1 MKYIDLARWRACVAW
16 VWLVGMAA
24 AWPVAAPAAESVDER
39 LRRLEAAVQA
49 LQQSLAAK
57 DEELVR
63 LRQEVRQA
71 HAAAPTPAESA
82 ALAAAAGTPADA
94 ALVSEWRR
102 QLAAL
107 RLVDL
112 SAVLNAA
119 VGGSSEHGEALEDLQ
134 GGGHDPR
141 RRGFSLQQL
150 EVSMAGNIDPFFRLE
165 SHLIFTEDGVELE
178 EAYATTTALPADLQV
193 RAGYFLTPFGRVNP
207 SHPHAWDWLDQPVI
221 NTRLFGGDGMRG
233 PGLTLSWLTP
243 LPWYSELLVGAQQGE
258 GEFMASFR
266 GEGLHHHHG
275 DEEEEHA
282 EGIGGR
288 PLVERETH
296 GLGDLVYLARW
307 ANGFDLGEAVS
318 GQWGLSSLFGANNA
332 GADSDTWIYGTDLVL
347 KYHPTASSRQRPLL
361 TWQTE
366 LMGRRYEAET
376 VDTDEGLVPGTT
388 LRDWGLYTQVLHNLD
403 RDWSWGLRY
412 EYATGAGDS
421 VEEAEPVDRL
431 DDPFRG
437 DRHRI
442 APLLVYHP
450 SEFTRL
456 RLQYNYDHASH
467 LDRHEAHSVW
477 LGLEFLLGSHPAHKY

>member
-1 MKYIDLARWRACVAW
+1 MIAHGFGPAVVRAGVVFLVLVVLARPGAARA
-16 VWLVGMAA
+16 
-24 AWPVAAPAAESVDER
+24 EETVDER
-39 LRRLEAAVQA
+39 LRRLEAAVQV

-57 DEELVR
+57 DQELAQ

-71 HAAAPTPAESA
+71 HAAAPTPAEHA
-82 ALAAAAGTPADA
+82 ALAAAAGAPAAGDLA
-94 ALVSEWRR
+94 SEWRR

-119 VGGSSEHGEALEDLQ
+119 AGGSSEHGETLGTLQ
-134 GGGHDPR
+134 GGGHDPK

-150 EVSMAGNIDPFFRLE
+150 ELSLAGAVDPFFKLE
-165 SHLIFTEDGVELE
+165 SHLVFTEDGVELE
-178 EAYATTTALPADLQV
+178 EAYATTTALPAELQV
-193 RAGYFLTPFGRVNP
+193 RAGYFLTPFGRLNP
-207 SHPHAWDWLDQPVI
+207 SHPHSWDWLDQPVI

-233 PGLTLSWLTP
+233 PGVTLSWLAP

-266 GEGLHHHHG
+266 GEGLHAHHG
-275 DEEEEHA
+275 AEEEHA

-288 PLVERETH
+288 PVVERETH

-307 ANGFDLGEAVS
+307 SNGFDLGDAVS

-332 GADSDTWIYGTDLVL
+332 GADSDTWVYGTDLVL
-347 KYHPTASSRQRPLL
+347 KYHPAGSARQRPLL

-366 LMGRRYEAET
+366 LMGRRYEAEA
-376 VDTDEGLVPGTT
+376 VATDEGPVPAAT

-421 VEEAEPVDRL
+421 VEESEPVDRL
-431 DDPFRG
+431 DDPYRN
-437 DRHRI
+437 DRHRV

-456 RLQYNYDHASH
+456 RLQYNYDHTSH
-467 LDRHEAHSVW
+467 LDQHEAHGVW
-477 LGLEFLLGSHPAHKY
+477 LGLEFLIGTHPAHKY